1 VKSVKKLFILLSAL
15 VIFTQ
20 CQNSQPEQKFTTEN
34 SEADSV
40 KTEIPI
46 VDSRLTLEE
55 ALRGNVIPDS
65 IRRNLTI
72 VSVTHWGYD
81 NKLHIGQLVCD
92 KTVQAELSSIF
103 DSLRSIRFPIESVRP
118 ICQFGWSDDRSMA
131 NNNTS
136 CFNYRTI
143 AHSSRISQ
151 HAYGRAIDINPFQ
164 NPYVSKSGNSQ
175 PEMASYNPDA
185 KGTITQSSQVV
196 EIFKHHGWGWGGN
209 WRGSKDYQH
218 FSKNGR

>member
-1 VKSVKKLFILLSAL
+1 MKSVNKLFILLSAL

-20 CQNSQPEQKFTTEN
+20 CQNSQPEQKFTTKN

-40 KTEIPI
+40 KTEVTI
-46 VDSRLTLEE
+46 VDSRLSLEE
-55 ALRGNVIPDS
+55 ALRGKDIPDS

-72 VSVTHWGYD
+72 VSVTHFGYD

-92 KTVQAELSSIF
+92 KSVQVELSSIF
-103 DSLRSIRFPIESVRP
+103 DSLLSIRFPIESVRP
-118 ICQFGWSDDRSMA
+118 ISNFGWSDDRSMA

-164 NPYVSKSGNSQ
+164 NPYVSTSGNSQ

-185 KGTITQSSQVV
+185 KGTITQSSRVV
-196 EIFKHHGWGWGGN
+196 EIFKHYGWGWGGN